1 MNLVQDYVLK
11 FSDQAVHPIDVKHSF
26 ELYGRAES
34 QQGKTVSRQHQRLKI
49 DTSGLHD
56 QHFARKQDIKIVYI
70 ASTGHRNVDNR
81 AFCESEIILITNRSK
96 ALIILFEIW

>member
-49 DTSGLHD
+49 DTSGLYD
-56 QHFARKQDIKIVYI
+56 QHFARKQDIKLYTLLRREIELSIIV
-70 ASTGHRNVDNR
+70 RFVKVKLN
-81 AFCESEIILITNRSK
+81 
-96 ALIILFEIW
+96 